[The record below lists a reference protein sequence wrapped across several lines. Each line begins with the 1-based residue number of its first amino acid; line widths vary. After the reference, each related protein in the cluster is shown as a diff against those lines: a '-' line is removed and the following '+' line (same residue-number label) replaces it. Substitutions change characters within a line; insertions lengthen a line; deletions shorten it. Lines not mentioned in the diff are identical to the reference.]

1 MADDRTSD
9 AAWMDMAL
17 DLARRGEG
25 LTRPNPPVGAVVVR
39 GDRAVGQG
47 WHRRAGGAHAEVFAL
62 RAAGARARGATLYV
76 TLEPCCTQGRTPPCT
91 EAILAAGVRRV
102 VAAVRDPN
110 PAHAGRGL
118 RRLRAAG
125 VEVTVGVRGAEAGQP
140 IEPFAQWILR
150 GEPWV
155 VLKLGMTLDG
165 RIADAE
171 GASRW
176 ITSPASR
183 AVVQAERRRSDAILV
198 GAGTVAADNPSLLPR
213 PARGRRPW
221 RVVVDPRGRT
231 PPTARLLNDGA
242 ADQTLIAVGPGCDPA
257 RTLEFLRRGAAV
269 AVVEDQAGGRLSLRA
284 LLGHLGGLGILR
296 VFCEGGAELAASLVE
311 ARAADELL
319 LFYAPRVLGGRAASP
334 AFGGAGRRLED
345 ALRFRVMETGR
356 AGPDVIVRAR
366 PE

>member
-9 AAWMDMAL
+9 AAWMDLAL

-39 GDRAVGQG
+39 GDRVVGQG

-62 RAAGARARGATLYV
+62 RAAGAAARGATLYV

-102 VAAVRDPN
+102 VVAVRDPN
-110 PAHAGRGL
+110 PAHSGRGL

-125 VEVTVGVRGAEAGQP
+125 VDVAVGVRGAEAGRL
-140 IEPFAQWILR
+140 IEPFAQWIHR

-165 RIADAE
+165 RIADAD
-171 GASRW
+171 GVSQW

-183 AVVQAERRRSDAILV
+183 AVVQAERHRSDAILV
-198 GAGTVAADNPSLLPR
+198 GVGTVAADNPSLLPR

-242 ADQTLIAVGPGCDPA
+242 AVQTLIAVGPGCDPA
-257 RTLEFLRRGAAV
+257 RAMEFLRRGASV

-296 VFCEGGAELAASLVE
+296 VLCEGGAELAASLVE

-319 LFYAPRVLGGRAASP
+319 LFYAPLVLGGRAAAP